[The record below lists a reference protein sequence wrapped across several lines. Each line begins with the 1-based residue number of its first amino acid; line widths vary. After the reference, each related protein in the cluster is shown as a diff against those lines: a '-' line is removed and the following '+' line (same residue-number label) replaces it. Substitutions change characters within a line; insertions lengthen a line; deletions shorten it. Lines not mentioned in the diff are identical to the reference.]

1 MIDGHH
7 EMNLALSAH
16 VRNWSCKFCDL
27 ICVQLYIHFV
37 TVLSA
42 IPPSFSLSVVTEESD
57 SYGPKVGP
65 LSVTLKFTYT
75 ANYPD
80 EIPLFEVIDSDGL
93 PDDTDNDEIIE
104 LSRTQVRSMDCFTI
118 IIIIIHA
125 FIKRR
130 NPTCRSK
137 ALNNDVAEVKCK
149 AN

>member
-1 MIDGHH
+1 MIDGQH

-27 ICVQLYIHFV
+27 ICVRLYIHFV

-104 LSRTQVRSMDCFTI
+104 LSRTQVRSMDCFTMYRTKHQSCS
-118 IIIIIHA
+118 HA
-125 FIKRR
+125 CGSTSFF
-130 NPTCRSK
+130 P
-137 ALNNDVAEVKCK
+137 KCQLIQMFSYGF
-149 AN
+149 